1 MDVAEDVKVNTVEG
15 CDGGAG
21 VVRVAYGSR
30 REAEEES
37 VGFLGVCIARL
48 GEKEHMWGP
57 RVSRGKVGVRCK
69 LFASF
74 GSSGR

>member
-1 MDVAEDVKVNTVEG
+1 MRSKLGMDVAEDVKVNTVES

-37 VGFLGVCIARL
+37 VGFPFVLVVL
-48 GEKEHMWGP
+48 V
-57 RVSRGKVGVRCK
+57 RVLCCLCMRVYV
-69 LFASF
+69 
-74 GSSGR
+74 

>member
-1 MDVAEDVKVNTVEG
+1 MDVAEDVKVNTVES

-37 VGFLGVCIARL
+37 VGFLGVCSHCKAG
-48 GEKEHMWGP
+48 GERAHVGSKGE
-57 RVSRGKVGVRCK
+57 SRQGWSKM
-69 LFASF
+69 
-74 GSSGR
+74 